1 MAKEETRLHSGWIT
15 KALVATPVV
24 QKAIFACLL
33 SLALTACE
41 TAPDAASP
49 VVIPVSANAGPGS
62 IIPSDADAVRF
73 FKGACISGRTFERAP
88 TYLATQPVVRNSR
101 TGTYYHQRFDMSVKI
116 NKDRCSIVSAAP
128 REGTKIDLRSA
139 TFVNADP
146 NGSVVI
152 GPLVQNSG
160 RSYVSASVPSR

>member
-1 MAKEETRLHSGWIT
+1 MDNEGARRNACCAKSDFRLPFEFGFDRLRNCAGRGFARCYSG
-15 KALVATPVV
+15 
-24 QKAIFACLL
+24 FF
-33 SLALTACE
+33 
-41 TAPDAASP
+41 
-49 VVIPVSANAGPGS
+49 ANAGPGS